1 MSAATT
7 ERKSGQA
14 AAALAEREA
23 RVLELNAEIA
33 NLYENE
39 EEARFDL
46 LMKNPGAPTT
56 AITDEPAKLA
66 RKREKLETELSRLQ
80 KEIPSL
86 REVEKLKRIEASQE
100 ALKENRKAA
109 KILSDEQLEHWR
121 RAGEQVQKLMETW
134 AAIVAV
140 AESHDEFMVAVE
152 QEFTEEVRQEF
163 RGQSNLPVQPFPMSP
178 RAFLDVLLQ
187 GSVDPNGEGYRR
199 GGSASSTF
207 LSEKH
212 LDDLDVLVTVLPD
225 LRGQNIR
232 PNLSGRV
239 AKRGTRDE
247 RNA

>member
-7 ERKSGQA
+7 ERKSDKA
-14 AAALAEREA
+14 AAVLAEREA
-23 RVLELNAEIA
+23 RVLELNAKIA

-46 LMKNPGAPTT
+46 LMKDPGASTT
-56 AITDEPAKLA
+56 GITDEPAKLA

-80 KEIPSL
+80 KEIPAL
-86 REVEKLKRIEASQE
+86 REVERLKRIEAVQE
-100 ALKENRKAA
+100 TLKENRKAA
-109 KILSDEQLEHWR
+109 RILADEQLDHWR
-121 RAGEQVQKLMETW
+121 TAGEQLAGLMETW
-134 AAIVAV
+134 GKIVAV
-140 AESHDEFMVAVE
+140 AEGHDAFMLEVE
-152 QEFTEEVRQEF
+152 QAFTEEVRLEW
-163 RGQSNLPVQPFPMSP
+163 RGKSNLPVQPFPMSP
-178 RAFLDVLLQ
+178 RAFLGLLLE
-187 GSVDPNGEGYRR
+187 GSVDPSGEGYRR

-225 LRGQNIR
+225 LRDKNVR